1 MKKEKKG
8 NETMEIGRKRKEKRE
23 RTKTFMKTP
32 SSRSRSENEGG
43 LKYLGYIYGEKCI
56 GLLRCRFD

>member
-1 MKKEKKG
+1 MKG

-43 LKYLGYIYGEKCI
+43 LKYLGFIYSEKCMYGI
-56 GLLRCRFD
+56 VAMSF